1 MIGYYIDSNVQKAS
15 SRIRYL
21 NIMRYLNKVDIEL
34 FNYEN
39 YNKYSIILFGK
50 KFLDDD
56 IKLAKTMKKKGKLI
70 YFDLCDNYFYNPDNL
85 ESYHKY
91 SNNIKEIMVIADKV
105 ILSSDE
111 LKKHVIKELP
121 QIELKI
127 VVIEDAYEEELIK
140 KNKFIKRIKAK
151 LIFIMYKF
159 IFFNKKNINLV
170 WFGNAKVNNAS
181 AGMLDLLKVKNY
193 VEEAN
198 KNYKVSLIIIS
209 NNKDLYKRNISD
221 WVVKTH
227 YFKWSND
234 NFVDILRLQDAALIP
249 IDINDFTQ
257 CKTNNRLVKSIMN
270 NLDVIADEIPSY
282 TEFSEYCFFNKWNKG
297 FEEIAN
303 SKYNKENKMI
313 RIKGAKKI
321 IEEKYLINIM
331 ATKWERIFRINN

>member
-1 MIGYYIDSNVQKAS
+1 M
-15 SRIRYL
+15 
-21 NIMRYLNKVDIEL
+21 
-34 FNYEN
+34 
-39 YNKYSIILFGK
+39 
-50 KFLDDD
+50 
-56 IKLAKTMKKKGKLI
+56 
-70 YFDLCDNYFYNPDNL
+70 
-85 ESYHKY
+85 
-91 SNNIKEIMVIADKV
+91 
-105 ILSSDE
+105 
-111 LKKHVIKELP
+111 
-121 QIELKI
+121 
-127 VVIEDAYEEELIK
+127 
-140 KNKFIKRIKAK
+140 
-151 LIFIMYKF
+151 
-159 IFFNKKNINLV
+159 